1 MNAIKFHSDFSRK
14 LDIISQIPR
23 GGNPRPTK
31 CTFSNFGEVLQVS
44 VNYWITSS
52 KLSSIWKWGGAQTSP
67 WLKSII
73 HSHLKGC
80 GGPGSLLRWFKVCKC
95 LSTWKVRAWLYYN
108 VSNIWDEECIWENP
122 LCHYHLLHDWT
133 PLRKWASQTGLQEQ
147 IGKGYSVSLVWSLP
161 TADKLWIFHR
171 ERWCTVFS
179 VCFMT
184 GSVSSKAS
192 SFSVIPYASIWNY

>member
-1 MNAIKFHSDFSRK
+1 MNALNFIQISHGNLILFRKFLGGKILGLQSV
-14 LDIISQIPR
+14 LSQTLLKCCKYQSTIESPPR
-23 GGNPRPTK
+23 NSPLYGNGG
-31 CTFSNFGEVLQVS
+31 GV
-44 VNYWITSS
+44 
-52 KLSSIWKWGGAQTSP
+52 QTSP

-108 VSNIWDEECIWENP
+108 VSNIWDEECIWEHP

-171 ERWCTVFS
+171 EW
-179 VCFMT
+179 
-184 GSVSSKAS
+184 
-192 SFSVIPYASIWNY
+192 